1 MNILFIDD
9 EPIAVKQFEARI
21 KSCTGFEEVHT
32 FSRVADI
39 LQFVET
45 KLVNTNDSYA
55 AFLDIEMPHLKGTE
69 LAVKLREMIPDI
81 QICFITAY
89 ENFALDAYKIDAIG
103 YLTKPYSTEQLQHEI
118 DKLADAVQTA
128 KSKSREQKKSHT
140 TKGHTVYFKTMPF
153 FEIYIDDK
161 IVTSCTAKPKELFAL
176 LVSRN
181 GAEVTRDMAIGCLW
195 PDRENNETTGSLFRM
210 TMMRLKQF
218 LIEKDIEDILVS
230 SKISHSL
237 NVDLYDSDIKN
248 AVENHVLDKKEP
260 FLTEYSWASFVQ

>member
-21 KSCTGFEEVHT
+21 KSCTGYNEVHT

-39 LQFVET
+39 LQFAQT
-45 KLVNTNDSYA
+45 KLINTAEPYA

-69 LAVKLREMIPDI
+69 LAVKLKEIIPDI

-118 DKLADAVQTA
+118 NKLSTAVSVVKAKKTELDK
-128 KSKSREQKKSHT
+128 KHT
-140 TKGHTVYFKTMPF
+140 KNGHTVYFKTIPF

-218 LIEKDIEDILVS
+218 LKERDIDDILIS
-230 SKISHSL
+230 SKVYHSL
-237 NVDLYDSDIKN
+237 NVDLFDSDLQQT
-248 AVENHVLDKKEP
+248 AENHVIGKKES
-260 FLTEYSWASFVQ
+260 FLTEYSWSSFIQ